1 MKSPVFQVK
10 FDTRAAKDLRKLRR
24 KVPAIIPSLIKAV
37 DSLSSNP
44 YRGKALKGDKKG
56 CYSHRS
62 GEYRIIYEIYQLE
75 RIVHVIRIGNRR
87 EIYR

>member
-1 MKSPVFQVK
+1 MKSPDFQVK
-10 FDTRAAKDLRKLRR
+10 LDTRAAKDLRKLSQ
-24 KVPAIIPSLIKAV
+24 KTPVITPSLIKAI

-56 CYSHRS
+56 CYSHRA
-62 GEYRIIYEIYQLE
+62 GEYRIIYEIYQLQKT
-75 RIVHVIRIGNRR
+75 VHIIRIGNRK